1 MGLEKEAGNCSHTSQ
16 LSRVSK
22 KSPRKEKESYRGAI
36 FGSLA
41 NDWEVQVAIK
51 TPLDLQLQDAAEKP
65 EDCQL
70 HLTRNQLPEV
80 IAPETR
86 RMEPVEKFPNAWTSA
101 GEKTQLTV

>member
-1 MGLEKEAGNCSHTSQ
+1 MGLEKEAGDCSHTGQ
-16 LSRVSK
+16 LFRLSK
-22 KSPRKEKESYRGAI
+22 ISPRKAKESYRGAI

-41 NDWEVQVAIK
+41 NDWEVQVAIN
-51 TPLDLQLQDAAEKP
+51 TPLDLQLQDAVEEKP

-86 RMEPVEKFPNAWTSA
+86 RMEPVESFPMPRHQQGRKHSS
-101 GEKTQLTV
+101 Q